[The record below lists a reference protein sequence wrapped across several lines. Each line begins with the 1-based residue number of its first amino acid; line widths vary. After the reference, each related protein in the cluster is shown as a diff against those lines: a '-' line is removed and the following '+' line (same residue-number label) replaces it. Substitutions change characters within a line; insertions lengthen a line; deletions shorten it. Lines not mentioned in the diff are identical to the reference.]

1 MALTIAGS
9 SSTSRAHGSAIYTAD
24 DDHAGCRR
32 RRRRLR
38 GLLRVVSGLRCELL
52 ERDVRRELL
61 MNGVRNTVGLPER
74 GDREPRTTDVADHGH
89 DLDRL
94 AVGVLLVPFAEEQS
108 RDGWAGALV
117 WSFDRVGRF
126 ARRLQ
131 CRRS

>member
-1 MALTIAGS
+1 LPTTT
-9 SSTSRAHGSAIYTAD
+9 TSVAWE
-24 DDHAGCRR
+24 
-32 RRRRLR
+32 
-38 GLLRVVSGLRCELL
+38 LLRVVSGLRCELV
-52 ERDVRRELL
+52 ERDVCRELL
-61 MNGVRNTVGLPER
+61 MNGVRNTVGLPEC
-74 GDREPRTTDVADHGH
+74 GDGESRATNVADNGH

-108 RDGWAGALV
+108 RDGWADGLV